1 MTEKAKI
8 KQLEDKIGDLET
20 RIAILEDKQ
29 RGEEQR
35 TESAGDDP
43 ALL

>member
-35 TESAGDDP
+35 TESAAGDS

>member
-20 RIAILEDKQ
+20 RIANLEDKQ
-29 RGEEQR
+29 RGKEQR
-35 TESAGDDP
+35 PESAVGDS